1 MTDLTSN
8 SREDLLNSAGPRGS
22 PGRKGIESMFHL
34 TGLGSDTM
42 QNNITELLHSLTRSV
57 LPIPL
62 DNNALLTSQ
71 YTNGSGK
78 SENTFA
84 DQYAFV

>member
-42 QNNITELLHSLTRSV
+42 QNN
-57 LPIPL
+57 
-62 DNNALLTSQ
+62 ALLTSQ